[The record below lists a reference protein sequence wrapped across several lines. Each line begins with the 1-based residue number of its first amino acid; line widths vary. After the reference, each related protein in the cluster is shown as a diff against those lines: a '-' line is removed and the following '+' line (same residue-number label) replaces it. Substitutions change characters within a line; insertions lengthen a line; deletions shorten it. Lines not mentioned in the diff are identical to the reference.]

1 MELRRRATIAGGVGL
16 LALAISA
23 GPAAAETLEHEHFTD
38 SGTDLVEDFCG
49 AGITVQVDFQV
60 EGIFVLHAKGPE
72 GLVYFQTGGHG
83 TTTFTN
89 QANGKQITDVFNF
102 MDKDRRVTDNGDGTL
117 TIVAATNGGDKW
129 YDADGKL
136 VFQDSGGL
144 WLEFLVDDGGTPTD
158 PSDDELISEREIK
171 DPGKD
176 DITGENFCDQILSV
190 IG

>member
-60 EGIFVLHAKGPE
+60 EGNFVLHAKGPE

-89 QANGKQITDVFNF
+89 QANGKQITDVFN
-102 MDKDRRVTDNGDGTL
+102 

-190 IG
+190 IS